1 MRKTDRER
9 YRAKLQARLDE
20 LVRAGLQNLR
30 DHRDVTRDPPGDEVD
45 EAQRILAA
53 DTEIALSERELLVA
67 QQIEAA
73 LERIDAGQFGRCI
86 DCDEPIERERLDAV
100 PWAVRC
106 TIDQEEFEHSRGEP
120 FPSTL

>member
-9 YRAKLQARLDE
+9 YRAILQERLDE

-30 DHRDVTRDPPGDEVD
+30 EQRDMIREPPGDEVD

-53 DTEIALSERELLVA
+53 DTEIALSERELQVA

-73 LERIDAGQFGRCI
+73 IERIDRGEFGRCI
-86 DCDEPIERERLDAV
+86 ECGEAIERERLKAV
-100 PWAVRC
+100 PWALRC
-106 TIDQEEFEHSRGEP
+106 TADQEEF
-120 FPSTL
+120 